1 MAQLGYELFCLK
13 IKKFSLQFLL
23 LLRNK
28 DHSGFVK
35 CCLHV
40 NATERLI
47 RVIKLRSL
55 QLQKLFCHWKRSA
68 DSFTWL
74 LQNLIVLDWHFGS
87 ISKEYF
93 IKVKQVSSLMIGRY
107 FSDAVHRCYKEYSTK
122 ASKLTRVRWN
132 RVDSRITCFVA
143 KFQSF
148 ILAL

>member
-13 IKKFSLQFLL
+13 IKNFSLQFLL

-35 CCLHV
+35 CLHV

-93 IKVKQVSSLMIGRY
+93 IKVKQVSSLMIGSY
-107 FSDAVHRCYKEYSTK
+107 FSDSVTATRSILP
-122 ASKLTRVRWN
+122 KLLRVRLS
-132 RVDSRITCFVA
+132 RFDSRMSSFVA
-143 KFQSF
+143 SSQSF

>member
-13 IKKFSLQFLL
+13 IRNFSLHLWLL
-23 LLRNK
+23 LCNR
-28 DHSGFVK
+28 DHCGIVK
-35 CCLHV
+35 CLHV

-74 LQNLIVLDWHFGS
+74 LQNLIVLVWHFGS

-122 ASKLTRVRWN
+122 ASKLTRVRLN